1 MTTPSIVVSP
11 SCGAL
16 VNYELLQAGVKP
28 QRSLCMRV
36 LRKNSK
42 NAPSAA
48 LTPTQQDAELGPDDT
63 RRSRS
68 PSPSAKRKEMPSPH
82 SLKRKYLRKVK
93 LSPMPHLSFGKGRKA
108 SSKEA
113 ASAATPSSFE
123 EELAGRENQSPNDP
137 EFLRRASERWKR
149 RTGAGQLQPPLQFS
163 QNTAALQPT
172 FHWPS
177 SPTQQSAF
185 QRRVSPRPVHYS
197 QSPFQSIPTSP
208 NPGTPSFR
216 RCNTQYSSLSK
227 ANTETPFKRSSHSYT
242 SLSSLARSH
251 VGLGTGDQAPT
262 NSPKLTRPAMR
273 TTKYLAPSGP
283 GVGGAPQLFCGRLSF
298 DDTVVEELK
307 KLAKKE
313 QLSIPDNSSGKAPL
327 RRLSARLSRPSRS
340 GKYSINGSNVTSNCN
355 SNIPSTNNTL
365 SNNSKNHDNNGI
377 RRNKTLS
384 TISSSNSIGSIRS
397 FYCNDSTPVEVSSFT
412 SSTSSQSFVSYSSGY
427 LSAPSSPATAPRQ
440 MTSPMNSRRAL
451 GNTDL
456 AKRVTFHD
464 IFIEE
469 PQLAEKFA
477 IMFPT
482 EPRPEWH
489 RHLRQVLNKAGQ
501 KIFKKS
507 ESHDTTIPEN
517 LRHQLKHIYVY

>member
-1 MTTPSIVVSP
+1 MTSPSIVVSP

-16 VNYELLQAGVKP
+16 ENYELLQAGVKP
-28 QRSLCMRV
+28 RRSFCMRL
-36 LRKNSK
+36 LRKSSK

-48 LTPTQQDAELGPDDT
+48 LTLKQQNAELGPGDT

-68 PSPSAKRKEMPSPH
+68 ASPSAKRKEMPSPH

-93 LSPMPHLSFGKGRKA
+93 LSPMPQLSFGKGRKT

-123 EELAGRENQSPNDP
+123 EELAGQENQSPNDP

-149 RTGAGQLQPPLQFS
+149 RTGAVQLQPPLQLS
-163 QNTAALQPT
+163 QNTAAPQPT

-197 QSPFQSIPTSP
+197 QSPFHSVPSSP
-208 NPGTPSFR
+208 NLGTPSFR
-216 RCNTQYSSLSK
+216 RCNTQYSSLNK
-227 ANTETPFKRSSHSYT
+227 ANTESPFKRSSHSYT
-242 SLSSLARSH
+242 SLSSFARSH
-251 VGLGTGDQAPT
+251 MGLGTGDQTPPK
-262 NSPKLTRPAMR
+262 SPKPTRPAMR

-307 KLAKKE
+307 KVAKKE
-313 QLSIPDNSSGKAPL
+313 QLSNPDDSSGKAPF
-327 RRLSARLSRPSRS
+327 RRFSARLNRS
-340 GKYSINGSNVTSNCN
+340 LRTGKYSNNSSNVTSTYN

-365 SNNSKNHDNNGI
+365 SNNSKNNDNNGI
-377 RRNKTLS
+377 RRNKTFS

-397 FYCNDSTPVEVSSFT
+397 FYYNDSTPVEVSSFT
-412 SSTSSQSFVSYSSGY
+412 SSTSYQSFLSDSSGY
-427 LSAPSSPATAPRQ
+427 LSAYSSTPSSPATASRQ
-440 MTSPMNSRRAL
+440 MSSPMRSRRAM

-456 AKRVTFHD
+456 AMRVTFQD
-464 IFIEE
+464 IFVEE
-469 PQLAEKFA
+469 PQLAEKFV
-477 IMFPT
+477 
-482 EPRPEWH
+482 R
-489 RHLRQVLNKAGQ
+489 
-501 KIFKKS
+501 
-507 ESHDTTIPEN
+507 IPAPS
-517 LRHQLKHIYVY
+517 V